1 MTGLKQKD
9 ISLLDKLYNLKDSE
23 KNTIIVD
30 LKERI
35 SNTEN
40 EIANSNKE
48 RQQNEFEESDLKTK
62 LEIFTNQSEAFCS
75 TFGELNNDTFQSLK
89 DIGIDLEIG
98 TILETIKE
106 KAPEYSKELSEKI
119 EKIQENIDL
128 SLDEIQKLENN
139 KTKLEEKL
147 ENAYNDAANLAGLL
161 EQSLSSDESERE
173 ALSTKYV
180 KGVIS
185 KFNLF
190 SEDEITTLAKLLMF
204 PDDGL
209 YEYDIDYEDRVK
221 NNFPNTFDK
230 NDEYVE
236 EKEVEVHEEVETST
250 EAEEQPAEEKPEEVK
265 PVIEP
270 KESTQILPVI
280 ETDDYDK
287 YFTNPLDSNAS
298 AKEND
303 IEKVDAAYD
312 FTNKEE
318 NSETNDLFTKPE
330 EDSNNDDLF
339 SILNIANE
347 PETKEEPEE
356 AKEPEKSEVTDETI
370 REDEGIIEEIN
381 KQINSEEEKET
392 SEPIET
398 DEEYL
403 NKIGLDINKLEAN
416 NTMPISELISKIKL
430 VSPKEIDENYELLRS
445 LNIND
450 NVSYKLQD
458 NYLPLIDEELNKKIT
473 LLRAKGIS
481 EYKIKEIIEN
491 TNIFTNSYTIIDD
504 RISAMDS
511 IGEKVNDENIGMIQ
525 NNIVRYAQNLELL
538 NNSGYELDDKEKA
551 NNMPLLLESK
561 NIAEDAEILKNY
573 YISILRKNGKYALN
587 VFWRAPRDLM
597 FGIDDIIEEGLED
610 IFTTN
615 PEVLSFE
622 TDPLLGRIRFLKEKG
637 ESIYDDEGQT
647 VFKKAL
653 VDFKEF
659 QDIYQT
665 DIQSYIPSNREK
677 INHLLPSLI
686 GDEEFVESLINTLD
700 EYYGKTTTFKDLELT
715 NEAASIKNDLLNEIE
730 EQLQVTI
737 AGQHT
742 YKISDISISK
752 NKIER
757 NLSLL
762 VDMLVSHNQPVVG
775 KEKEILLVSLLYNL
789 RQNEDTISKIIA
801 ISNGDDNNVRGGSR

>member
-525 NNIVRYAQNLELL
+525 NNIV
-538 NNSGYELDDKEKA
+538 
-551 NNMPLLLESK
+551 
-561 NIAEDAEILKNY
+561 
-573 YISILRKNGKYALN
+573 
-587 VFWRAPRDLM
+587 
-597 FGIDDIIEEGLED
+597 
-610 IFTTN
+610 
-615 PEVLSFE
+615 
-622 TDPLLGRIRFLKEKG
+622 
-637 ESIYDDEGQT
+637 
-647 VFKKAL
+647 
-653 VDFKEF
+653 
-659 QDIYQT
+659 
-665 DIQSYIPSNREK
+665 
-677 INHLLPSLI
+677 
-686 GDEEFVESLINTLD
+686 
-700 EYYGKTTTFKDLELT
+700 
-715 NEAASIKNDLLNEIE
+715 
-730 EQLQVTI
+730 
-737 AGQHT
+737 
-742 YKISDISISK
+742 
-752 NKIER
+752 
-757 NLSLL
+757 
-762 VDMLVSHNQPVVG
+762 
-775 KEKEILLVSLLYNL
+775 
-789 RQNEDTISKIIA
+789 
-801 ISNGDDNNVRGGSR
+801 